1 MNQPALPTAETLLPT
16 LRALL
21 AAGRFSEALEQHRRV
36 ADAPWAAHAEARLLA
51 ATAAMRVGDLDSAE
65 RLATL
70 ALEQFAQRADG
81 DGRMRAANL
90 LGALHFER
98 GQLDVAERRFSE
110 ARRLA
115 RTLDDTLLGARAS
128 NNLASVAHLRGQP
141 ELALMLYREALLGYQ
156 RLGDRRGTAETYHN
170 LGLSFRQIAAWNDA
184 EAATT
189 QALRHAEIV
198 GERSLLALAV
208 MGRAELSM
216 ERGEYDVAARELER
230 AAALAREADDELGA
244 AEALRLLA
252 LLALREGDGER
263 ALAHAE
269 QGRVTALTLGSALLA
284 AECAAAAALALQRLA
299 RLEPARERRVEALGG
314 FERLGATAL
323 ASRLQAAWRDGET
336 PRD

>member
-1 MNQPALPTAETLLPT
+1 MNEPALPTAETLLPT

-36 ADAPWAAHAEARLLA
+36 EEAPWAGRAEARLLA
-51 ATAAMRVGDLDSAE
+51 ATAAMRVGDLATAE
-65 RLATL
+65 RLATT
-70 ALEQFAQRADG
+70 ALEQFTQRADT
-81 DGRMRAANL
+81 DGRMRASNL

-98 GQLDVAERRFSE
+98 GELPLAEQRFAE

-141 ELALMLYREALLGYQ
+141 EMALMLYREALLGYQ

-216 ERGEYDVAARELER
+216 ERGEHDVARRELDR
-230 AAALAREADDELGA
+230 AGRLTIEADDELGG
-244 AEALRLLA
+244 AEAQRLLA
-252 LLALREGDGER
+252 LLALREGDAEGALAQAER
-263 ALAHAE
+263 GRITALAH
-269 QGRVTALTLGSALLA
+269 GSALLA
-284 AECAAAAALALQRLA
+284 AECAAAAALALLRLGRA
-299 RLEPARERRVEALGG
+299 EAAQERRAEALRG

-323 ASRLQAAWRDGET
+323 VSRLHAEWTERETRRD
-336 PRD
+336 

>member
-1 MNQPALPTAETLLPT
+1 MIEPTEPPADTLLPT

-21 AAGRFSEALEQHRRV
+21 SAGRFSEALEQHRRV
-36 ADAPWAAHAEARLLA
+36 VDAPGARRPEAQLLA
-51 ATAAMRVGDLDSAE
+51 ATAAMRIGDLETAE

-70 ALEQFAQRADG
+70 AREQFTQRADS
-81 DGRMRAANL
+81 DGRMRTANL

-98 GQLDVAERRFSE
+98 GELEVAERSFAE

-198 GERSLLALAV
+198 GERSLLALAI
-208 MGRAELSM
+208 MGRAELEL
-216 ERGEYDVAARELER
+216 ERGDYDVARRELARASEL
-230 AAALAREADDELGA
+230 AAAADDELGV
-244 AEALRLLA
+244 AEAQRLQA
-252 LLALREGDGER
+252 LLALREADAET
-263 ALAHAE
+263 ALARAE
-269 QGRVTALTLGSALLA
+269 RGRVTALALGSALLA
-284 AECAAAAALALQRLA
+284 AECAAAAALALQRLGRIEA
-299 RLEPARERRVEALGG
+299 AQERRTEAMAG
-314 FERLGATAL
+314 FERLGASAL
-323 ASRLQAAWRDGET
+323 ATRLQAAWTDGESH
-336 PRD
+336 RY

>member
-1 MNQPALPTAETLLPT
+1 MYEPTEPAADTLLPT

-21 AAGRFSEALEQHRRV
+21 SSGRFGEALEQHRRV
-36 ADAPWAAHAEARLLA
+36 EHAPAARHPEAQLLA
-51 ATAAMRVGDLDSAE
+51 ATAALRIGDLDTAE

-70 ALEQFAQRADG
+70 ALEQFTRRADG
-81 DGRMRAANL
+81 DGRMRSANL

-98 GQLDVAERRFSE
+98 GQLEVAERNFTE

-198 GERSLLALAV
+198 GERSLLALAI
-208 MGRAELSM
+208 MGRAEL
-216 ERGEYDVAARELER
+216 ELGRGRYDIARRELAR
-230 AAALAREADDELGA
+230 AAAMADAANDELGR
-244 AEALRLLA
+244 AEAQRLMA
-252 LLALREGDGER
+252 LLALRVGNAEAAMDEAER
-263 ALAHAE
+263 
-269 QGRVTALTLGSALLA
+269 GRATARALGSALLA
-284 AECAAAAALALQRLA
+284 AECAAVAALALQRLGF
-299 RLEPARERRVEALGG
+299 REGARERRAEAMAG
-314 FERLGATAL
+314 FERLGASAL
-323 ASRLQAAWRDGET
+323 AARLETEWREGET
-336 PRD
+336 NRY

>member
-1 MNQPALPTAETLLPT
+1 MHEPTEPATDTLLPT

-21 AAGRFSEALEQHRRV
+21 SSGRFSEALEQHQRVEHAPAARR
-36 ADAPWAAHAEARLLA
+36 PEAQLLA
-51 ATAAMRVGDLDSAE
+51 ATAAMRIGDLDTAE

-70 ALEQFAQRADG
+70 ALEQFTVRADA
-81 DGRMRAANL
+81 DGRMRSANL

-98 GQLDVAERRFSE
+98 GQLELAERSFSE

-208 MGRAELSM
+208 MGRAEL
-216 ERGEYDVAARELER
+216 ELGRGQYDIARRELAR
-230 AAALAREADDELGA
+230 ATALASEAHDELGV
-244 AEALRLLA
+244 AEAQRLTA
-252 LLALREGDGER
+252 LLALHVG
-263 ALAHAE
+263 HAE
-269 QGRVTALTLGSALLA
+269 AALEQAEKGLVTARALGSALLA
-284 AECAAAAALALQRLA
+284 AECASVAALALQRLGYRGA
-299 RLEPARERRVEALGG
+299 SEERRAEAMAG
-314 FERLGATAL
+314 FERLGASAL
-323 ASRLQAAWRDGET
+323 ASRLEAAWLENET
-336 PRD
+336 GRY

>member
-1 MNQPALPTAETLLPT
+1 MTEPTSPTAETLLPT

-36 ADAPWAAHAEARLLA
+36 EDAPWAGRAEARLIA
-51 ATAAMRVGDLDSAE
+51 ATAAMRVGDLETAE

-70 ALEQFAQRADG
+70 ALEQFVQRADS
-81 DGRMRAANL
+81 DGRMRASNL

-98 GQLDVAERRFSE
+98 GELELAERRFTE

-141 ELALMLYREALLGYQ
+141 EMALMLYREALLGYQ

-208 MGRAELSM
+208 MGRAELSL
-216 ERGEYDVAARELER
+216 ERGEYDVARRELAR
-230 AAALAREADDELGA
+230 AARLAAEADDELGG
-244 AEALRLLA
+244 AEAQRLMA
-252 LLALREGDGER
+252 LLALREGDAES
-263 ALAHAE
+263 ALAHA
-269 QGRVTALTLGSALLA
+269 GRSRVTALALGSALLA
-284 AECAAAAALALQRLA
+284 AECAAAAALALRRLGRLEEAQERRAEAITGFGRLGAIALVA
-299 RLEPARERRVEALGG
+299 RLEV
-314 FERLGATAL
+314 
-323 ASRLQAAWRDGET
+323 AWKESET
-336 PRD
+336 TRY

>member
-1 MNQPALPTAETLLPT
+1 MNEPALPTAETLLPT

-21 AAGRFSEALEQHRRV
+21 AAGRFGEALEQHRRV
-36 ADAPWAAHAEARLLA
+36 EDAPWAGRAEARLLA
-51 ATAAMRVGDLDSAE
+51 ATAAMRVGDLATAE
-65 RLATL
+65 RLATAAL
-70 ALEQFAQRADG
+70 AQFAQRADT
-81 DGRMRAANL
+81 DGRMRASNL

-98 GQLDVAERRFSE
+98 GELALAEQCFTD

-115 RTLDDTLLGARAS
+115 RTVDDTLLGARAS

-208 MGRAELSM
+208 MGRAELSL
-216 ERGEYDVAARELER
+216 ERGEYDVARRELER
-230 AAALAREADDELGA
+230 AGRLADEAGDELGG
-244 AEALRLLA
+244 AEAERLLA
-252 LLALREGDGER
+252 LLALREGDAHDALTRAER
-263 ALAHAE
+263 
-269 QGRVTALTLGSALLA
+269 GRVTALALGSALLA
-284 AECAAAAALALQRLA
+284 AECAAAAALALLRLG
-299 RLEPARERRVEALGG
+299 RTDMARERRAEAMAG
-314 FERLGATAL
+314 FERLGASVL
-323 ASRLQAAWRDGET
+323 VSRLHAEWSRNETSRD
-336 PRD
+336 

>member
-1 MNQPALPTAETLLPT
+1 MNEPLPPTAETLLPT
-16 LRALL
+16 LRGLL

-36 ADAPWAAHAEARLLA
+36 EDAPWAARAEARLLA
-51 ATAAMRVGDLDSAE
+51 ATAAMRVGDLETAE

-70 ALEQFAQRADG
+70 ALEQFAQRADA
-81 DGRMRAANL
+81 DGRMRSANL

-98 GQLDVAERRFSE
+98 GELEAAEQRFAE

-115 RTLDDTLLGARAS
+115 HTLDDTLLGARAS

-141 ELALMLYREALLGYQ
+141 EMALMLYREALLGYQ

-208 MGRAELSM
+208 MGRAELAL
-216 ERGEYDVAARELER
+216 ERGEYDVARHELDR
-230 AAALAREADDELGA
+230 AVQLAADADDELGG
-244 AEALRLLA
+244 AEAQRLQS
-252 LLALREGDGER
+252 LLALRQGDAER
-263 ALAHAE
+263 ALAQAE
-269 QGRVTALTLGSALLA
+269 RGRTTALALGSALLA
-284 AECAAAAALALQRLA
+284 AECAAAAALALLRLG
-299 RLEPARERRVEALGG
+299 RLEAARERRAEASAG
-314 FERLGATAL
+314 FVRLGASALVERLRTAW
-323 ASRLQAAWRDGET
+323 AESDTTRD
-336 PRD
+336 